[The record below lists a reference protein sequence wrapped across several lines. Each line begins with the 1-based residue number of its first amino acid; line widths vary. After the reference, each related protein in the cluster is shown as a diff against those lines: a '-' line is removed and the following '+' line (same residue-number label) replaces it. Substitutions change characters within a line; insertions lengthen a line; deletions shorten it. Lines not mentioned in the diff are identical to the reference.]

1 MERIL
6 KRGLGVIALDM
17 AIFIILVVSVVY
29 TAMADPTKL
38 RPSFL
43 LTLDSVRDIMPTLL
57 LSVFLAGLADVWL
70 TREMVERYL
79 AFNSNTKGFIM
90 ATLAGIATP
99 GTLFEVLPFIAILRK
114 RGLKASSTVAFM
126 TGQTLMGPM
135 RTPLEIKYMGLSYF
149 AFRVGLA
156 LLLGVVTGFMIL
168 PFERWLEG
176 SSEDGKKG

>member
-1 MERIL
+1 MERIF
-6 KRGLGVIALDM
+6 KRGIGEIALDM
-17 AIFIILVVSVVY
+17 AIFIILAVSVIY
-29 TAMADPTKL
+29 TAVADPTKL
-38 RPSFL
+38 KPSFL

-70 TREMVERYL
+70 TREIVERYL
-79 AFNSNTKGFIM
+79 VFKSNTKGFII

-99 GTLFEVLPFIAILRK
+99 GTLFEVLPFIAILRR

-149 AFRVGLA
+149 VFRVGLA
-156 LLLGVVTGFMIL
+156 VLLGVITGFMTL

-176 SSEDGKKG
+176 GSEDDPGS